1 MQAHQSSQQQQQ
13 QHQPPSAGAVT
24 SDPAKAAAAAASV
37 GNMKGLP
44 SPGLL
49 QAAQFAAAA
58 AAAAS
63 GGGGNPHT
71 LVSAAFPYMHAMSS
85 SMQSVPVKPPDQ
97 KPAAA

>member
-13 QHQPPSAGAVT
+13 QHQPPSGAVT
-24 SDPAKAAAAAASV
+24 SDPAKAAAAAAAV

-58 AAAAS
+58 AAAS
-63 GGGGNPHT
+63 GGGNPHT
-71 LVSAAFPYMHAMSS
+71 LMSAAVTYPYMHTMSS